1 VLTGTEICI
10 RRAEIDL
17 RKILRKKPILVKSI
31 RSLKKLN
38 MIMKILKKTLYLE
51 LILNLDV

>member
-1 VLTGTEICI
+1 M
-10 RRAEIDL
+10 RAEIDL

-51 LILNLDV
+51 LILNFDV